1 MRVKPLQIHWHDKQP
16 IYSAHFEPGPKG
28 RLATAGGDGNVR
40 IWKVVKDKE
49 KDSTHVEFLSS
60 LNRHTAA
67 VNVVR
72 FSPTAECLASAGD
85 DGNIILWRPTE
96 SKEAVSRFAE
106 SDDEEFERET
116 WRVQSMMRGSLSDI
130 YDLAWSPDGRYIISG
145 SIDNTARI
153 WDVRDAK
160 CIHVLADHHHYV
172 QGVAWDPLG
181 EFVAT
186 QSSDRTVH
194 IYAFKVDKNGH
205 VTVTKIGNNIK
216 LDLSKLRSTP
226 QQPPSSSV
234 PAPSESSTEKDTDKD
249 KDKDDAAKTTKSQ
262 PKSFRLYHDETLTS
276 FFRRLSFTP
285 DGAMLLTPSGQYKAP
300 AHKPIKEDEA
310 TPGQP
315 TPLDFEI
322 RNTAYIYARRNFNK
336 GPIAH
341 LPGHKKPSVAIKCS
355 PILYELRKV
364 QPPSANS
371 DYRPTASS
379 TTASTPGAP
388 TTSEKAQEAP
398 KIPSVFGLGYRS
410 VYAVATQDSVLIYD
424 TQQTAAL
431 ALVSHLHYATFTD
444 MTWSSDGCNLIL
456 TSSDGF
462 CSIISFDEGE
472 LGAIYTPPPSMI
484 ALLPTSESGLS
495 SALTA
500 EPLDVSAAVAATA
513 GMLQKLNGL
522 SLTEQKAKGK
532 QGDKN
537 ESTPET
543 GKKGGKKASKA
554 ARSTASAAA
563 AAAATATATA
573 ITPASSAKTSSAP
586 SSISSPKASGKLSFK
601 TERDGDSV
609 MGAVQEPTPKKRR
622 IQPFFVSPLPGS
634 SSPGTSQSSS
644 QGSTATPSPALSS
657 SPAPSPAMASTSLFA
672 TPGTTS
678 APEAKP
684 KKRIQP
690 TFVSALPGH

>member
-1 MRVKPLQIHWHDKQP
+1 MPEQNISHCPKVK
-16 IYSAHFEPGPKG
+16 
-28 RLATAGGDGNVR
+28 TA
-40 IWKVVKDKE
+40 
-49 KDSTHVEFLSS
+49 
-60 LNRHTAA
+60 
-67 VNVVR
+67 
-72 FSPTAECLASAGD
+72 
-85 DGNIILWRPTE
+85 NIIRNE
-96 SKEAVSRFAE
+96 
-106 SDDEEFERET
+106 
-116 WRVQSMMRGSLSDI
+116 
-130 YDLAWSPDGRYIISG
+130 
-145 SIDNTARI
+145 
-153 WDVRDAK
+153 
-160 CIHVLADHHHYV
+160 
-172 QGVAWDPLG
+172 
-181 EFVAT
+181 
-186 QSSDRTVH
+186 
-194 IYAFKVDKNGH
+194 
-205 VTVTKIGNNIK
+205 
-216 LDLSKLRSTP
+216 
-226 QQPPSSSV
+226 
-234 PAPSESSTEKDTDKD
+234 
-249 KDKDDAAKTTKSQ
+249 
-262 PKSFRLYHDETLTS
+262 
-276 FFRRLSFTP
+276 
-285 DGAMLLTPSGQYKAP
+285 QY
-300 AHKPIKEDEA
+300 
-310 TPGQP
+310 
-315 TPLDFEI
+315 
-322 RNTAYIYARRNFNK
+322 R

-388 TTSEKAQEAP
+388 TTSEKAQEVP

-537 ESTPET
+537 ESAPET

-554 ARSTASAAA
+554 ARNTASA

-586 SSISSPKASGKLSFK
+586 SSSPKASGKLSFK

-609 MGAVQEPTPKKRR
+609 MGSVQEPTPKKRR
-622 IQPFFVSPLPGS
+622 IQPFLVSPLPGS

-644 QGSTATPSPALSS
+644 QGSTATPSPAPSS

-678 APEAKP
+678 APVAKP